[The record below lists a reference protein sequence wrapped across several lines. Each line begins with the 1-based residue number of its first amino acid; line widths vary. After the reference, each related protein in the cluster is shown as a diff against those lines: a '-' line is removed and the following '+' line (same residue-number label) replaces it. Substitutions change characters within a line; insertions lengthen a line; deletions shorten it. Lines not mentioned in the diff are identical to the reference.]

1 MMKNKLI
8 FKNTVLLILLIV
20 LISATLIIF
29 SQFFKSSAQKETLKE
44 RTVSLTNTDTIN
56 VDGGKSKDS
65 AKILGPRLDIQH
77 LYR

>member
-20 LISATLIIF
+20 LISAILIMF
-29 SQFFKSSAQKETLKE
+29 SQFFKSSAQEEMLEE

-56 VDGGKSKDS
+56 VDGGKPESS
-65 AKILGPRLDIQH
+65 AKIHGTAF
-77 LYR
+77 